1 MFLQLFEII
10 SKVGTGIIGRLF
22 AKAKPFA
29 NPRPILNPV
38 KEPGPIETDI
48 ASIVLI
54 KVLDFLIISL

>member
-1 MFLQLFEII
+1 M
-10 SKVGTGIIGRLF
+10 IGRFF

-48 ASIVLI
+48 ASIFSIRFFDLLMICASHEKIVQ
-54 KVLDFLIISL
+54 